1 MPLGVVGDPRK
12 VCDIV
17 GCIKDADRGRAML
30 LRVGGCWVKWL
41 SMVLNEDGPLIFWS
55 CFSLSVTMQQ

>member
-30 LRVGGCWVKWL
+30 LRVGVVG
-41 SMVLNEDGPLIFWS
+41 
-55 CFSLSVTMQQ
+55 